1 MVVAV
6 EARAV
11 DARRS
16 IKVIVI
22 GAGVSGIIAGIRF
35 HQRIPNLDLAIYDK
49 NPDVGGVWYEN
60 RYPGVACDVPAH
72 SYQLSFDPNPNWSQ
86 FYASG
91 QEIHQYWKA
100 IVQKYGV
107 DKYVRLNSKI
117 VEARFDEAEAKWQVK
132 IQRVDTGEVFTDSAN
147 ILYACVGALNEWK
160 WPDIKGLHDF
170 KGVLLH
176 SANWDDNWDP
186 TGKAVAVIGSGSSAV
201 QIVPSLQPIVKQL
214 DTYVRSKTWIS
225 PPFASGEVQKHLE
238 ETNFTF
244 SEEEVKRFN
253 EDPQFFLEYRKAI
266 DQELQS
272 LHHITFRG
280 SNADAIAAY
289 LNEHMMKKLTKKPE
303 ILQKLLPDFL
313 PGCRRITPGP
323 HYLNALTQDNVSF
336 ISEEISSITAG
347 GVVTNDGI
355 LRPVDAIICATGF
368 DTTWT
373 GRFPIFGRG
382 GKKLA
387 DKWAEYPETYLSVAT
402 DEFPNMFI
410 SLGPNSEQGTGS
422 LSIVIEK
429 IGEYV
434 CAAVEKI
441 QRECIKTMTVKR
453 ASVES
458 FVEFCDQYFPKTVF
472 SLPCRSWYKRGTSE
486 GRVSGM
492 WPGSSLHF
500 ITTLANPRWEDYEYE
515 YVNDNVMA
523 WLGDGFTEAQKI
535 PEADRAYYLD
545 PENIDFPKPMR
556 SSTEA

>member
-1 MVVAV
+1 MSLLL
-6 EARAV
+6 RLGWW
-11 DARRS
+11 
-16 IKVIVI
+16 VIVI
-22 GAGVSGIIAGIRF
+22 GAGISGIIAGIRF
-35 HQRIPNLDLAIYDK
+35 PQRIPNLDLAIYDK
-49 NPDVGGVWYEN
+49 NPDVEGVCSTN
-60 RYPGVACDVPAH
+60 SLAHVHPAH
-72 SYQLSFDPNPNWSQ
+72 SYQLSFDSNPNWSQ

-117 VEARFDEAEAKWQVK
+117 VEARFDQAEAKWQVK

-147 ILYACVGALNEWK
+147 ILYGCVGALNEWK

-176 SANWDDNWDP
+176 SANWDDDWDP

-201 QIVPSLQPIVKQL
+201 QIVPSLQPIVKQR
-214 DTYVRSKTWIS
+214 DAYVRSKTWIS
-225 PPFASGEVQKHLE
+225 PPSASGEVQKQE

-253 EDPQFFLEYRKAI
+253 EGPQFFLEYRKAI

-280 SNADAIAAY
+280 SNADATAAY

-303 ILQKLLPDFL
+303 ILQKLCLTS
-313 PGCRRITPGP
+313 CR
-323 HYLNALTQDNVSF
+323 AAADNVSF

-347 GVVTNDGI
+347 GVVTNDDI

-373 GRFPIFGRG
+373 GRFPIIGRG
-382 GKKLA
+382 GRKLA

-458 FVEFCDQYFPKTVF
+458 FVEFCDQHFPKTVF
-472 SLPCRSWYKRGTSE
+472 SLPCMSWYKRGTSE

-535 PEADRAYYLD
+535 PEAERAYYLD
-545 PENIDFPKPMR
+545 PVNIDFPKPMR